1 MNYTVIRDVGNT
13 ERLENGHHYAYTFR
27 VFDLIG
33 NGFADLTP
41 EEYLTFTED
50 IKFRLYQKGLHI
62 LDVRKIDNYEL
73 EFVGKYNENSITAI
87 LVIIVIGIALMTFGL
102 WIVRHNIKE
111 VAVASGLGFSF
122 GILLLIGVFFF
133 GLIKRGKG

>member
-1 MNYTVIRDVGNT
+1 MNYTVIRNVGNT
-13 ERLENGHHYAYTFR
+13 ERLESGHHYAYTFR

-33 NGFADLTP
+33 NGFASLTP

-50 IKFRLYQKGLHI
+50 IKFRLYQKGLY
-62 LDVRKIDNYEL
+62 VIDIRRIDDYEL
-73 EFVGKYNENSITAI
+73 EVIGKYNENSITAI

-102 WIVRHNIKE
+102 WVMRHNIKE

-122 GILLLIGVFFF
+122 GILLLLGVFFF
-133 GLIKRGKG
+133 GLCKTGKG

>member
-1 MNYTVIRDVGNT
+1 MNYTVVRNVSNT
-13 ERLENGHHYAYTFR
+13 ERLESGHHYAYTFR

-50 IKFRLYQKGLHI
+50 IKFRLYQKGLYI

-73 EFVGKYNENSITAI
+73 EFVGKYIENSITAI

-111 VAVASGLGFSF
+111 VAVASGFGF

-133 GLIKRGKG
+133 GLIKKGKG